1 MKVVARFVRLAA
13 ALAVLATT
21 GCATSVAHWIVQ
33 TRDHQGDVALAHR
46 NFADASVAYQLALK
60 IDPKDKHAATGLISV
75 QVRLAQTAFAESKFD
90 EAITSLQI
98 AAKVSPHDERVE
110 ALRSQIEQAEIK
122 RDIVGSNYPSYR
134 ETGAQIRRS
143 YESVK
148 EQSAAISAALR
159 RFNYTYDTADLTRAI
174 QLSYELNSDIARYTN
189 RMILYR
195 QLVESG
201 VPERSHA
208 AESLAAPASVLP
220 LP

>member
-1 MKVVARFVRLAA
+1 
-13 ALAVLATT
+13 
-21 GCATSVAHWIVQ
+21 
-33 TRDHQGDVALAHR
+33 
-46 NFADASVAYQLALK
+46 
-60 IDPKDKHAATGLISV
+60 
-75 QVRLAQTAFAESKFD
+75 VRLAQTAFAASKFD
-90 EAITSLQI
+90 EAITNLQI

-143 YESVK
+143 YDGVK
-148 EQSAAISAALR
+148 EQSAAISLALR

-208 AESLAAPASVLP
+208 AERLAAPASVLP

>member
-1 MKVVARFVRLAA
+1 MWLCRTFHRYF
-13 ALAVLATT
+13 
-21 GCATSVAHWIVQ
+21 
-33 TRDHQGDVALAHR
+33 VALE
-46 NFADASVAYQLALK
+46 
-60 IDPKDKHAATGLISV
+60 
-75 QVRLAQTAFAESKFD
+75 ESKAHLEVLGLPA
-90 EAITSLQI
+90 EAAQRVL
-98 AAKVSPHDERVE
+98 VERVE

-143 YESVK
+143 YDGVK
-148 EQSAAISAALR
+148 EQSAAISLALR

-208 AESLAAPASVLP
+208 AERLAAPASVLP

>member
-1 MKVVARFVRLAA
+1 MKLVVRLFRLAA
-13 ALAVLATT
+13 ALAMLATT
-21 GCATSVAHWIVQ
+21 GCATSIAHWIVQ

-60 IDPKDKHAATGLISV
+60 IDPKDKHAAAGLISV
-75 QVRLAQTAFAESKFD
+75 QVRLAQTAFAASKFD
-90 EAITSLQI
+90 EAITNLQI

-143 YESVK
+143 YDGVK
-148 EQSAAISAALR
+148 EQSAAISLALR

-208 AESLAAPASVLP
+208 AERLAAPASVLP

>member
-1 MKVVARFVRLAA
+1 M
-13 ALAVLATT
+13 LATT
-21 GCATSVAHWIVQ
+21 GCATSIAHWIVQ

-60 IDPKDKHAATGLISV
+60 IDPKDKHAAAGLISV
-75 QVRLAQTAFAESKFD
+75 QVRLAQTAFAASKFD
-90 EAITSLQI
+90 EAITNLQI

-143 YESVK
+143 YDGVK
-148 EQSAAISAALR
+148 EQSAAISLALR

-208 AESLAAPASVLP
+208 AERLAAPASVLP

>member
-1 MKVVARFVRLAA
+1 MSRLIR
-13 ALAVLATT
+13 ALIACSMLATT
-21 GCATSVAHWIVQ
+21 GCATSIAHWIVQ

-60 IDPKDKHAATGLISV
+60 IEPTDKHAAAGLISV
-75 QVRLAQTAFAESKFD
+75 QVRLAQTAFAASKFD
-90 EAITSLQI
+90 EAITNLQI

-143 YESVK
+143 YDGVK
-148 EQSAAISAALR
+148 EQSAAISLALR

-174 QLSYELNSDIARYTN
+174 QLSYELNSDIARSTN
-189 RMILYR
+189 RLILYR

-208 AESLAAPASVLP
+208 AERLAAPASVLP